1 MSNHLIKLCIANIF
15 TGLSSLA
22 LSDDVLCNML
32 YKMLK
37 GTFRSAFLDLVDGGF
52 LEESVNFGL
61 SGACLRDR
69 YVYGDDA
76 SFLLRSLHSQHFIL
90 MHRMKWSGVF

>member
-1 MSNHLIKLCIANIF
+1 MSNHLIKLRIANIF
-15 TGLSSLA
+15 AGLSSLT

-32 YKMLK
+32 HKMLK

-52 LEESVNFGL
+52 LGESANCGL
-61 SGACLRDR
+61 CGACLRAR

-76 SFLLRSLHSQHFIL
+76 SFLLRSCHSQHFIFL
-90 MHRMKWSGVF
+90 HRMKWSGGF

>member
-15 TGLSSLA
+15 AGLSSLA
-22 LSDDVLCNML
+22 LSDDVWCNML

-37 GTFRSAFLDLVDGGF
+37 ETFRSAFLDLVDGGF
-52 LEESVNFGL
+52 QGVNFDL
-61 SGACLRDR
+61 SVAYLRDM

-76 SFLLRSLHSQHFIL
+76 FFFLRSLHSQHFIS
-90 MHRMKWSGVF
+90 MHRMKWSGGF